1 MSIAA
6 SIVLCTVDEVENLP
20 VLVKEIEEKVKFYY
34 QLVFEDDGST
44 DGTREYIMEYAK
56 SHKDVKYF
64 FYQNKRSLL
73 NAEFSGFNHS
83 DGTFILKMD
92 ADLQHPV
99 DKLNEIYENLVAGY
113 DIVVASRY
121 IDGGSVGKRDAL
133 RGVISRVANFFAKI
147 FLVSARKTTDP
158 LSGFFGFRKGLKS
171 KINEKWRGYKSLLF
185 LLSSNPK
192 ARIKDVP
199 YRFSE
204 RPNGDSK
211 IVSGFEFIRIY
222 LTELILAKR
231 LEISSRKISP

>member
-20 VLVKEIEEKVKFYY
+20 VLVKEIEEKVKFDH

-56 SHKDVKYF
+56 SHRDVKYF

-73 NAEFSGFNHS
+73 IAEFSGFNHS
-83 DGTFILKMD
+83 DGKFILKMD

-99 DKLNEIYENLVAGY
+99 DKLNEIYENLVAGH

-121 IDGGSVGKRDAL
+121 IDGGSVGKRDTL
-133 RGVISRVANFFAKI
+133 RGVISRVANLFAKI

-158 LSGFFGFRKGLKS
+158 LSGFFGFRKGLTL

-185 LLSSNPK
+185 LLSSNPN
-192 ARIKDVP
+192 ARVKDVP
-199 YRFSE
+199 YRFRE
-204 RPNGDSK
+204 RSNGDSK

-231 LEISSRKISP
+231 LEISSRKISS